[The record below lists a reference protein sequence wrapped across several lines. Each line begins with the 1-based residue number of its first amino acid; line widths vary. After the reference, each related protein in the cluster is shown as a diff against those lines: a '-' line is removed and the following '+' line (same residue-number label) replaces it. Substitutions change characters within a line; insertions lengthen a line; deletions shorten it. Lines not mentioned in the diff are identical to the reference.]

1 MGPKRAQEGGAAP
14 HKEGRLGPPSP
25 SWTGVGEAQGVVGRT
40 PPPLSSFSPTWG
52 SQWVCTPPSPFI

>member
-25 SWTGVGEAQGVVGRT
+25 SWTRAQA
-40 PPPLSSFSPTWG
+40 PFPLG
-52 SQWVCTPPSPFI
+52 GAAPPSWALLGPM